1 MQTTKNI
8 LPILLALF
16 IARALPAQDT
26 MRITIMQLHTIMAFE
41 AVTPRDTFSTM
52 ALNGLYNFVER
63 HHQGI
68 TILVVRGMCFFQARE
83 NDTHQQTLD
92 EAAANKLIW
101 EKWASVSTRA
111 AARLPELKAL
121 QYGILVSG
129 NYGNTEVDFT
139 KPVNPDALKKN
150 LFDKLKALKSASFYK
165 LKTPLRTLQIQPFF
179 IARGTTD

>member
-1 MQTTKNI
+1 MQPTKNI
-8 LPILLALF
+8 PPILLAF
-16 IARALPAQDT
+16 FMAWTLPAQDT
-26 MRITIMQLHTIMAFE
+26 MRITIMQVHNIMAFE
-41 AVTPRDTFSTM
+41 AVTPRDTFSTL

-68 TILVVRGMCFFQARE
+68 TTLELRGMCFFQARE
-83 NDTHQQTLD
+83 NDTYQQKLD
-92 EAAANKLIW
+92 EATANKLIW

-111 AARLPELKAL
+111 AARLPELRAL

-150 LFDKLKALKSASFYK
+150 LFDKLKAVKHASFYK

-179 IARGTTD
+179 IARSTAD